1 MTSKLDLG
9 LDSYRKQLAD
19 LLNHSVKQIHPLQA
33 LVNIL
38 LVRFAHFDLLQ
49 SCLISLPL
57 KHALDLIGDLLHVH
71 AGLGVVFHLGLYL
84 VCCSLNGCVDVLGH
98 LVLLLSKNFLYF
110 LYFLLGFSTLCR
122 YLKLKT
128 LDLGI
133 HNIFSR
139 KLPF

>member
-19 LLNHSVKQIHPLQA
+19 LLNHSIKQIHPLQA
-33 LVNIL
+33 VVNIL
-38 LVRFAHFDLLQ
+38 LVCFAHFDLLQ
-49 SCLISLPL
+49 SCPISLPL
-57 KHALDLIGDLLHVH
+57 KHALDLIGDLLHVD

-84 VCCSLNGCVDVLGH
+84 VRCSLNGRVDILGH
-98 LVLLLSKNFLYF
+98 LILLLSKNFLYF
-110 LYFLLGFSTLCR
+110 LYFLLGFFTLCR

-133 HNIFSR
+133 HNVFSR